1 METNNFSDTS
11 LEHPSAG
18 LPRLSV
24 LTMIRLGLFQV
35 GLGMMSVLV
44 FGVLNRVL
52 IRELGVPATI
62 ATVILALTLFVAPAR
77 IVFGQLSDTKPLW
90 GMHRTGYVL
99 IGAASLVILA
109 YLAVQV
115 MWQVGAS
122 LQATGWTTQTY
133 GWTGL
138 LAIMFALYGIAVSA
152 CSTPFATLLVD
163 VTDEDDRSKIVAIDW
178 SMLIGGTIVGAIT
191 IGVLLKQLS
200 INASI
205 EAIQAGVNR
214 LFLIVPLVVFG
225 LAWIATWGIE
235 RKYSRFSLR
244 STIPDAED
252 KITLNRAWRIL
263 TASRQTQLFFTFL
276 VAMTLGLFMQDPVLE
291 TYGADVFQMPLGA
304 TASLNAF
311 WGSGTVV
318 GIMIAGF
325 LLSPRIGKR
334 RTAKWGCLLTA
345 ASLIW
350 VILAG
355 FTANPKALQMAL
367 LIFGVASGVSTTGA
381 ITLMLDLTAAETAG
395 TFIGAWGLSQ
405 ALAKGLSTVLG
416 GATLDIGK
424 KLSPNLVIAYGL
436 VFALQAG
443 FMLLAV
449 WFLSRVSV
457 QEFRAN
463 AKEAIAAVIQSDR
476 D

>member
-1 METNNFSDTS
+1 METNNFSDSS
-11 LEHPSAG
+11 LGGNSVR
-18 LPRLSV
+18 LPRLSI
-24 LTMIRLGLFQV
+24 LTMVRLGLFQM

-77 IVFGQLSDTKPLW
+77 IVFGQLSDSKPLW
-90 GMHRTGYVL
+90 GMHRTNYVL
-99 IGAASLVILA
+99 IGAASLAILA
-109 YLAVQV
+109 YLTVQV
-115 MWQVGAS
+115 MWQAGAS

-133 GWTGL
+133 SWLGF
-138 LAIMFALYGIAVSA
+138 LAVMFGLYGIAVSA

-163 VTDEDDRSKIVAIDW
+163 VTEEEERSKVIAIDW
-178 SMLIGGTIVGAIT
+178 SMLIGGTIIGAII
-191 IGVLLKQLS
+191 IGVLLKRLS
-200 INASI
+200 IDASI
-205 EAIQAGVNR
+205 EAIQAAVNR
-214 LFLIVPLVVFG
+214 LFIIVPLIVLG
-225 LAWIATWGIE
+225 LAWIATWGVE
-235 RKYSRFSLR
+235 RKYSRFASRSVIDTEGKLSLG
-244 STIPDAED
+244 
-252 KITLNRAWRIL
+252 RAWRIL

-291 TYGADVFQMPLGA
+291 TYGGDVFKMPIGA

-311 WGSGTVV
+311 WGTGTVV

-325 LLSPRIGKR
+325 LMSPRIGKR

-345 ASLIW
+345 ASLVW

-355 FTANPKALQMAL
+355 FTANPKALQLAL
-367 LIFGVASGVSTTGA
+367 LIFGLASGVTTTGA
-381 ITLMLDLTAAETAG
+381 LTLMLDFTAAETAG

-405 ALAKGLSTVLG
+405 ALAKGLSTVIG
-416 GATLDIGK
+416 GAALDVGK
-424 KLSPNLVIAYGL
+424 RLTPNLVIAYGL
-436 VFALQAG
+436 VFTLQACC
-443 FMLLAV
+443 MVLAV
-449 WFLSRVSV
+449 WLLSRVSV

-463 AKEAIAAVIQSDR
+463 AKDAIAAVIQNDA